1 MNKKFLVTL
10 SLISLMLCLSSCAQ
24 LTNLFNKK
32 TDEEQT
38 LAKPA
43 SFTATGGSEGWI
55 TLSWSAVKTATE
67 YLVYYSS
74 SSTTDDTTYTLL
86 TQTTTTSYS
95 TQKYVD
101 YDTLYYFYIKAYDG
115 EKYSEY
121 ANCQYYNSASGKS
134 NLIVEND
141 TTSVNITKVV
151 GRHKLAN
158 GEFSNW
164 KSIGVNVITPG
175 YYEEYLDIMSG
186 TYIIKLTTS
195 TGAEYTSNSYELKSG
210 YDSTFYF
217 NGTSITTGATLTP
230 PRGSSTWTF
239 INNSGVQVYISDLE
253 WVISPSATITLPSA
267 MGSKAYVKVHG
278 YTIFYTY
285 IPANSVVPVTNT
297 MTNTITFQH
306 K

>member
-32 TDEEQT
+32 TEEEET
-38 LAKPA
+38 LAKPT

-151 GRHKLAN
+151 AA
-158 GEFSNW
+158 
-164 KSIGVNVITPG
+164 
-175 YYEEYLDIMSG
+175 
-186 TYIIKLTTS
+186 TS
-195 TGAEYTSNSYELKSG
+195 
-210 YDSTFYF
+210 
-217 NGTSITTGATLTP
+217 
-230 PRGSSTWTF
+230 
-239 INNSGVQVYISDLE
+239 
-253 WVISPSATITLPSA
+253 
-267 MGSKAYVKVHG
+267 
-278 YTIFYTY
+278 
-285 IPANSVVPVTNT
+285 
-297 MTNTITFQH
+297 
-306 K
+306 